1 MLAEQNLFNSL
12 SKSIERLAE
21 VLNIKKSDIVR
32 DSAIKRFEICFD
44 LAWKC
49 IKIYAREEGIECFS
63 PRSCLKAAFQLGLI
77 AYDESWLCML
87 ADRNLTIHM
96 YRKNIAEEV
105 FSKLPGH
112 LKLLKELSKKFK
124 TV

>member
-1 MLAEQNLFNSL
+1 L
-12 SKSIERLAE
+12 KY
-21 VLNIKKSDIVR
+21 V
-32 DSAIKRFEICFD
+32 FD

-63 PRSCLKAAFQLGLI
+63 PRRCLKAAFQLGLI